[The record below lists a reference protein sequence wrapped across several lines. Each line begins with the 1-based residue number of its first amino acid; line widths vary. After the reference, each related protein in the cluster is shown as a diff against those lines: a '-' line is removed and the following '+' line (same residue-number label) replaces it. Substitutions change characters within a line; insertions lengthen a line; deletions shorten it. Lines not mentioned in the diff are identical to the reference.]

1 MQDRFALYMA
11 MLVFVAGAVS
21 KAPSIH
27 EPHLAEARVGCGGEW
42 GEVHRCIVSF
52 YVL

>member
-1 MQDRFALYMA
+1 MPDRFALYMA
-11 MLVFVAGAVS
+11 MLFSVAGAVS
-21 KAPSIH
+21 KVPSIH
-27 EPHLAEARVGCGGEW
+27 EPHLAEARAGWGER